1 MPLLPAPL
9 LRGLSLLALGGAL
22 AIGHVTFA
30 TAASTKP
37 MQVAS
42 SASMTPKA
50 DVTTTGSIGSDEELG
65 ENCWVEVVREKTSS
79 GRTVARRVHECD

>member
-1 MPLLPAPL
+1 MTFLPAPL

-22 AIGHVTFA
+22 AIDHITFA

-42 SASMTPKA
+42 SASTASKV
-50 DVTTTGSIGSDEELG
+50 DVTTTGSINAGEELG

>member
-1 MPLLPAPL
+1 MAPK
-9 LRGLSLLALGGAL
+9 
-22 AIGHVTFA
+22 T
-30 TAASTKP
+30 
-37 MQVAS
+37 
-42 SASMTPKA
+42 

>member
-30 TAASTKP
+30 TAASPKP
-37 MQVAS
+37 VQVAS
-42 SASMTPKA
+42 VVSKV
-50 DVTTTGSIGSDEELG
+50 DVTTTGSINASEELG